1 VTARPSASTRRRYD
15 STLRRERAT
24 QTREDIVAAGAD
36 LLHGSSIRDW
46 QALTIRAVA
55 ERAGVHERT
64 VYRHFGNERSL
75 RDAVMRR
82 LEQDAGID
90 LAQMRLEDIADVTA
104 RIFRHVS
111 SYPLEPRS
119 PLDPT
124 LLETNQRQHDALLA
138 AVAEPTASWPEAER
152 TLAAAMF
159 DVLWSVGAYERLVT
173 DWPLDR
179 DEAIRAITWVVG
191 LVEEAVRDG
200 RRPSLDGASRRRG
213 RGAS

>member
-1 VTARPSASTRRRYD
+1 MTARPSASTRRRYD

-104 RIFRHVS
+104 RIFSTCRRIRS
-111 SYPLEPRS
+111 SRARRS
-119 PLDPT
+119 I
-124 LLETNQRQHDALLA
+124 RRC
-138 AVAEPTASWPEAER
+138 SRR
-152 TLAAAMF
+152 T
-159 DVLWSVGAYERLVT
+159 SGSTTRCS
-173 DWPLDR
+173 P
-179 DEAIRAITWVVG
+179 ITWVVG
-191 LVEEAVRDG
+191 LVEEAARPPPPEKQPADARNG
-200 RRPSLDGASRRRG
+200 SAEPLARREITRSDVLTWTPSGSARRYIDW
-213 RGAS
+213 